1 MIDLKGF
8 VAIVCF
14 RSGEKM
20 ERWVLKDYGKKKKKE
35 CVREYIIRT
44 QVYERDPKN
53 NNNNIVTRPDVRFW
67 VDGVVCCSHG
77 LYFSNLGCGSTFVN
91 LS

>member
-1 MIDLKGF
+1 MSASDLVKKWRDGCSK
-8 VAIVCF
+8 I
-14 RSGEKM
+14 M
-20 ERWVLKDYGKKKKKE
+20 EKKKKE

>member
-1 MIDLKGF
+1 MGAQRL
-8 VAIVCF
+8 
-14 RSGEKM
+14 
-20 ERWVLKDYGKKKKKE
+20 WKKKKNE

-77 LYFSNLGCGSTFVN
+77 LYFQIWAVDLHLLIYHSQIFC
-91 LS
+91 

>member
-1 MIDLKGF
+1 MGAQRL
-8 VAIVCF
+8 
-14 RSGEKM
+14 
-20 ERWVLKDYGKKKKKE
+20 WKKKKNE

>member
-1 MIDLKGF
+1 MSASDLVKKWRDGC
-8 VAIVCF
+8 AKI
-14 RSGEKM
+14 M
-20 ERWVLKDYGKKKKKE
+20 EKKKE

-53 NNNNIVTRPDVRFW
+53 NNNNLVTRPDVRFW
-67 VDGVVCCSHG
+67 VDGVVCCSHR